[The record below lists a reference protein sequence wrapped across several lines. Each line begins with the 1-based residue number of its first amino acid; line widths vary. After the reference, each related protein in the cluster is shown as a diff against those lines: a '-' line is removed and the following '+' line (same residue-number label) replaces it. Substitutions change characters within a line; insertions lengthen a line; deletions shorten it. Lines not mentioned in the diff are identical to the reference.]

1 MPIPHTCT
9 PYIVP
14 EDNISFEVSF
24 LNSVSRIVVTL
35 TFANYVLE
43 YLKLKQRA

>member
-1 MPIPHTCT
+1 MYTVHCARGQ
-9 PYIVP
+9 YI
-14 EDNISFEVSF
+14 FEVSF